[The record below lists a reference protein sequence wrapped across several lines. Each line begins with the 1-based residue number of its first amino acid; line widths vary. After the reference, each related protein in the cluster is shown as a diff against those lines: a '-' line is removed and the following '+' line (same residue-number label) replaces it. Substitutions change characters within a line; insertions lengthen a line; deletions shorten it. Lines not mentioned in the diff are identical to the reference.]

1 MESAEFQRENK
12 KKTDAAAGQS
22 NCELWGTFS
31 AKAQQVADANGGSSN
46 NAEKGEDE
54 KEEEEGNSVCSWS
67 DGDGRQNWKI
77 ALLSAWKVANWFGLY
92 PQIGYT

>member
-31 AKAQQVADANGGSSN
+31 AKAQQV
-46 NAEKGEDE
+46 EKGEDE